1 MEEVEKTQKLPEGSI
16 AVLFDKNPMEAS
28 GYAATIADVFKEKV
42 YLVEFYADDPN
53 PPVRWNKD
61 KVMEVRLE
69 DDKWITQK
77 PWNRIPLINTKTLI
91 LNPIIACLAGGRN
104 KLLASKAYNF
114 LSAELEPYGI
124 KLHFPKTIHNVE
136 KVCVFVKINI
146 IATCSIMGK
155 EFRWICCC

>member
-1 MEEVEKTQKLPEGSI
+1 MEEVEKTQKLPKGSI
-16 AVLFDKNPMEAS
+16 AVLYDKNPMEAS
-28 GYAATIADVFKEKV
+28 GYAATIAEVFKEKV

-61 KVMEVRLE
+61 KVMEVRIE
-69 DDKWITQK
+69 GDEWIPIRAAFRYVTQK
-77 PWNRIPLINTKTLI
+77 PWNRIPLLNTKTLI

-124 KLHFPKTIHNVE
+124 KLQFPKTIHNVE
-136 KVCVFVKINI
+136 KVCYLNI
-146 IATCSIMGK
+146 
-155 EFRWICCC
+155 